1 MIHLILF
8 NPFLKILN
16 FVLYISHFRL
26 MIFIFSCFLLCW
38 VGIRCGSD
46 ILISEDGLVKEWLG
60 LKNYREEQ
68 NANIQH

>member
-1 MIHLILF
+1 
-8 NPFLKILN
+8 
-16 FVLYISHFRL
+16 
-26 MIFIFSCFLLCW
+26 
-38 VGIRCGSD
+38 VGICCGSD